1 MVRPFCRR
9 PAAPAFHPD
18 DATMNVA
25 IIIVNYRTAGLTIDC
40 LASLA
45 PERALMP
52 GLRVILTDNAS
63 GDDSVEVLGKSIAE
77 NGWADWVDLRPL
89 PRNGGF
95 AYGNNEGIREALA
108 VEPRFDSILLLNPD
122 TYIRPG
128 AVRAL
133 ADFLNQHPDVGI
145 VGSRLEDPDGTP
157 QCSAFRF
164 PTVASEFEQS
174 LKFGPVSRLLASKLV
189 APPVSELDC
198 PTGWV
203 AGASMLIHRSV
214 FDAIGLLDESFFM
227 YYEEVDFCLRAA
239 RAGFPCWYAPG
250 SRVVHLVGQAS
261 GVTNASKARRRRP
274 GYWFDSRRRF
284 FIKNYGRTYAVAADL
299 THAAAY
305 MGWKLRCLLTGKKS
319 TDPERYLRDLLGNN
333 ALLRGIEL

>member
-1 MVRPFCRR
+1 
-9 PAAPAFHPD
+9 
-18 DATMNVA
+18 MNVA

-52 GLRVILTDNAS
+52 GLRVYLTDNDS
-63 GDDSVEVLGKSIAE
+63 GDDSVEVLRKSIAE
-77 NGWADWVDLRPL
+77 NAWGDWVDLRPL

-95 AYGNNEGIREALA
+95 AYGNNEAIREALA
-108 VEPRFDSILLLNPD
+108 SEPRFDSILLLNPD

-133 ADFLNQHPDVGI
+133 ADFLDRNPGVGI
-145 VGSRLEDPDGTP
+145 AGSRLEDPDGTP
-157 QCSAFRF
+157 QRSAFRF
-164 PTVASEFEQS
+164 PTVTSEFETS
-174 LKFGPVSRLLASKLV
+174 LKFGPVSRLLASKIV
-189 APPVSELDC
+189 APPVPEADC

-203 AGASMLIHRSV
+203 AGASMLIRRPV

-239 RAGFPCWYAPG
+239 RAGFPCWYVPE

-261 GVTNASKARRRRP
+261 GVTDASKAGRRKP

-284 FIKNYGRTYAVAADL
+284 FIKSYGRAYAVAADL
-299 THAAAY
+299 AHSAAF
-305 MGWKLRCLLTGKKS
+305 MGWRLRCLLTGKKS
-319 TDPERYLRDLLGNN
+319 VDPERYLRDLLGHH
-333 ALLRGIEL
+333 ALLRGTEP

>member
-1 MVRPFCRR
+1 
-9 PAAPAFHPD
+9 
-18 DATMNVA
+18 MNVA

-45 PERALMP
+45 PERERMP
-52 GLRVILTDNAS
+52 GLRVYLTDNAS
-63 GDDSVEVLGKSIAE
+63 GDGSVDLLRKSIDE
-77 NGWADWVDLRPL
+77 NGWGDWVHLRPL

-95 AYGNNEGIREALA
+95 SYGNNEGIREAIA

-128 AVRAL
+128 AVL
-133 ADFLNQHPDVGI
+133 TLVEFLERHPDVGI
-145 VGSRLEDPDGTP
+145 AGSRLEDPDGTA
-157 QCSAFRF
+157 QRSAFRF

-189 APPVSELDC
+189 APPVPEADC

-203 AGASMLIHRSV
+203 AGASMLIRRSV
-214 FDAIGLLDESFFM
+214 FDAIGLLDEAFFM

-239 RAGFPCWYAPG
+239 RAGFPCWYVPE

-261 GVTNASKARRRRP
+261 GVTNAAKSRRRRP

-284 FIKNYGRTYAVAADL
+284 FIRNYGRAYAVAADL
-299 THAAAY
+299 AHSTAY
-305 MGWKLRCLLTGKKS
+305 MACRMRCLLTGKAS
-319 TDPERYLRDLLGNN
+319 ADPERYLRDFFGHN
-333 ALLRGIEL
+333 ALMRGTEP